1 MQNIDSLADQYSH
14 MINQLPGL
22 FLLKSCDSKYF
33 GFSQKFSTLLGWK
46 NQKDCLGRSDADL
59 SCQASELADIFT
71 QEDKETLLTGETKQL
86 HVTRYCD
93 ENVRIF
99 IANKSRLI
107 AQNSD
112 VIGLI
117 VYDEDVTYHPVVQK
131 LVVDEMVKTRKFISN
146 KSIYN
151 LKMKITPCYKK
162 LNLSTRESEI
172 FYYLI
177 RKESSKIISNLLDIS
192 VRTVE
197 KHTQNIMEK
206 LACHSRKQLIEFAAD
221 TEVFDVLLNSL
232 FTRSFTLKQNY
243 LGLPV

>member
-59 SCQASELADIFT
+59 SCQASELADTFT
-71 QEDKETLLTGETKQL
+71 QEDKETLLAGETKQL

-99 IANKSRLI
+99 IANKRRLT
-107 AQNSD
+107 AKNGD

-117 VYDEDVTYHPVVQK
+117 VYNEDVTHHPVIQK
-131 LVVDEMVKTRKFISN
+131 VAVDEMVKMRAYVSN
-146 KSIYN
+146 NSIYN
-151 LKMKITPCYKK
+151 LKMKITPSYKK
-162 LNLSTRESEI
+162 LNLSIRESEI

-177 RKESSKIISNLLDIS
+177 RKESSKRL
-192 VRTVE
+192 
-197 KHTQNIMEK
+197 
-206 LACHSRKQLIEFAAD
+206 
-221 TEVFDVLLNSL
+221 
-232 FTRSFTLKQNY
+232 
-243 LGLPV
+243 